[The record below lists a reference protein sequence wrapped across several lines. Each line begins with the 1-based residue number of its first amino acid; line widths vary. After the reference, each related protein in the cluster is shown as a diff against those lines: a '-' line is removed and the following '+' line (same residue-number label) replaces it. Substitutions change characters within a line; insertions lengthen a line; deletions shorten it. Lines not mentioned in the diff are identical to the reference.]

1 MAYRYKLETLLNVRR
16 NVEEQAQLKL
26 AHELYVLENHKA
38 YLIDLQ
44 AKRLEALEALSR
56 YKRGTMAAAMYSFY
70 VENIERKDR
79 EIIFQYQAI
88 AAQEQAVAVVRD
100 ELVARMKERQ
110 IVERLKEK
118 DFKLYRQE
126 ELRREQKESDEQAV
140 LRFR

>member
-1 MAYRYKLETLLNVRR
+1 MAYHYKLETLLNVRR
-16 NVEEQAQLKL
+16 NIEEQAQLKL
-26 AHELYVLENHKA
+26 ARELYVLENHKA
-38 YLIDLQ
+38 YLIELQ
-44 AKRLEALEALSR
+44 TKRLEALDTLTS
-56 YKRGTMAAAMYSFY
+56 YKQGTMAAAMYSFY

-88 AAQEQAVAVVRD
+88 AAQEQAIAVVRA

-126 ELRREQKESDEQAV
+126 ELRKEQKESDEQAV

>member
-1 MAYRYKLETLLNVRR
+1 MAYHYKLETLLNVRR
-16 NVEEQAQLKL
+16 NIEEKAQLKL

-44 AKRLEALEALSR
+44 KKREEALEILSR
-56 YKRGTMAAAMYSFY
+56 YKQGTMAAAMYSFY
-70 VENIERKDR
+70 VENLERKDR

-88 AAQEQAVAVVRD
+88 AAQEQAIAGVRD
-100 ELVARMKERQ
+100 ELVARMRERQ

-118 DFKLYRQE
+118 DFQLYRQE
-126 ELRREQKESDEQAV
+126 ELRKEQKESDEQAV